1 MFCAFSVWHHL
12 SRIQNS
18 SFITLRKL
26 IKAPQSIVYRIIY
39 KSKATFLMSYLIYS
53 YNEELFA
60 SINKIFILPG
70 RLGARLSFYGIL
82 AISWY
87 FLIF

>member
-1 MFCAFSVWHHL
+1 
-12 SRIQNS
+12 
-18 SFITLRKL
+18 
-26 IKAPQSIVYRIIY
+26 
-39 KSKATFLMSYLIYS
+39 MSDLIYS